1 MSERYGMASWA
12 TPVIDPSGVEL
23 KMLDNCLPVVYEP
36 YAIYFAD
43 VGVCNLKL
51 SLRYRRLF
59 IAPSILLRLG
69 GVFHRDRA

>member
-43 VGVCNLKL
+43 V
-51 SLRYRRLF
+51 
-59 IAPSILLRLG
+59 
-69 GVFHRDRA
+69 VFAT